1 MSSSDE
7 HSSLLQEENIPSIYD
22 EINYKTGDI
31 YRYLDSFEILE
42 TRKKN
47 KLVSLEMVDS
57 SSTIKAIGK
66 LKTPEIKKIPKT
78 VKEILNIDDSSV
90 RNFKK
95 FMFFRTLRVST
106 KSTVLWNPT
115 RKKSSSDQS
124 TNGSLNTQTQRDTFG
139 FKHNKQC
146 TV

>member
-47 KLVSLEMVDS
+47 KLVPLEMVDS

-78 VKEILNIDDSSV
+78 GKEILNIDDSSV
-90 RNFKK
+90 RNFKILTV
-95 FMFFRTLRVST
+95 FRTLRVSM
-106 KSTVLWNPT
+106 KSTVL
-115 RKKSSSDQS
+115 
-124 TNGSLNTQTQRDTFG
+124 
-139 FKHNKQC
+139 
-146 TV
+146 